1 MSTRV
6 PRRGLVMAAAV
17 WSCALTAAVWAA
29 AGYAQQVAAV
39 GPAEIGINNFTF
51 VPGSITVPVGSTV
64 TWVNH
69 DEEPHTVVN
78 RGATRL
84 FKSAALDTDDK
95 FAFKFEQPGTYEYFC
110 SVHPNMQATIVVQ

>member
-6 PRRGLVMAAAV
+6 SRCGLTMAAAV
-17 WSCALTAAVWAA
+17 WSCALAAAVWAA
-29 AGYAQQVAAV
+29 AAYAQQTAKV
-39 GPAEIGINNFTF
+39 GPAEVGITNFTF
-51 VPGSITVPVGSTV
+51 APGNVSVATGTTV

-78 RGATRL
+78 RGATRI

-95 FAFKFEQPGTYEYFC
+95 FSFVFDKPGTYEYFC
-110 SVHPNMQATIVVQ
+110 SVHPNMQGTIVVQ

>member
-1 MSTRV
+1 MNRRFS
-6 PRRGLVMAAAV
+6 RRGLAMVAAV
-17 WSCALTAAVWAA
+17 WSCALIAGIWAA
-29 AGYAQQVAAV
+29 SGYAQQVAAV
-39 GPAEIGINNFTF
+39 GPAEIDIDNFTF
-51 VPGSITVPVGSTV
+51 APGNVTVAPGTTV

-95 FAFKFEQPGTYEYFC
+95 FTFKFDQPGTYEYFC
-110 SVHPNMQATIVVQ
+110 SVHPNMQGTIVVK

>member
-6 PRRGLVMAAAV
+6 SRRGVGLAAAV
-17 WSCALTAAVWAA
+17 WGCALMAGVWAGI
-29 AGYAQQVAAV
+29 GYTQQVAAA
-39 GPAEIGINNFTF
+39 GPTEIGINNFTF
-51 VPGSITVPVGSTV
+51 VPGAVNVPVGTTV

-69 DEEPHTVVN
+69 DEEPHTIVN

-95 FAFKFEQPGTYEYFC
+95 FSFKFEQPGTYEYFC
-110 SVHPNMQATIVVQ
+110 SVHPNMQGTIVVQ